1 MTQKQQLDGVLLYL
15 SKHGGHIDSVKLKGD
30 GGGKVALRHLPD
42 GLHLS
47 SLQLSQLDM
56 QLLPGYGFLGIVP
69 EATPQSTLKHLQLS
83 SCHVSGSA
91 ATERFAEALSLL
103 PAGLQHLSLR
113 SLSCNNQMAQFPTAV
128 LQQLQQ
134 LTYLELAD
142 VSVLG
147 PTKTSPVLQPLQ
159 PLQALTRLEHLRLC
173 DVHAEPR
180 GVEGGMRRPTSRFTA
195 NMLSGASHLTHL
207 ELSTGSVVGAVVWHV
222 EPGALDGKT
231 RLHHLNLSRC
241 NIVGGAEGIAQLL
254 CELQQ
259 LQEVTHL
266 NLTCSLKAQID
277 RLESCTPP
285 AAAYAALTASSK
297 LQKLNI
303 AGAFFPVGF

>member
-1 MTQKQQLDGVLLYL
+1 MLLLYRLASEEDASLLLTLPDDCLLPILQCCAASDQRSLFSAARAHIRLHQAAVAALRSITAPMTQKQQLDGVLLYL

-56 QLLPGYGFLGIVP
+56 QLLPGYGFLGILP

-113 SLSCNNQMAQFPTAV
+113 SLSSNNQMAQFPTAV

-173 DVHAEPR
+173 DVHAEPAVWR
-180 GVEGGMRRPTSRFTA
+180 GARAGLPVGSLPTCCLAHPTSHTLNSLQVPLMVQWFGMWSQVPWMVR
-195 NMLSGASHLTHL
+195 
-207 ELSTGSVVGAVVWHV
+207 
-222 EPGALDGKT
+222 PG
-231 RLHHLNLSRC
+231 
-241 NIVGGAEGIAQLL
+241 
-254 CELQQ
+254 
-259 LQEVTHL
+259 
-266 NLTCSLKAQID
+266 
-277 RLESCTPP
+277 CT
-285 AAAYAALTASSK
+285 T
-297 LQKLNI
+297 
-303 AGAFFPVGF
+303 